1 MPVTTNIAANDL
13 GYAQLTNFAGAAVP
27 ISAITFDSQPAAGAP
42 PGTEILLIRT
52 EVAAARYRTD
62 GVAPTTTVGYLL
74 PPRATDI
81 MINVAQFPQFQVIGT
96 TAGTILN
103 IVALGQVPPR

>member
-1 MPVTTNIAANDL
+1 MPTASNIAGNDL

-27 ISAITFDSQPAAGAP
+27 ISAITFDSQPAPGAP
-42 PGTEILLIRT
+42 VGTEILLIKT
-52 EVAAARYRTD
+52 EGTAARYRTD
-62 GVAPTTTVGYLL
+62 GVAPTNTVGYIL
-74 PPRATDI
+74 PPRLTDI

-103 IVALGQVPPR
+103 IVAVGQTPP

>member
-1 MPVTTNIAANDL
+1 MPIKTFIAGSDL

-27 ISAITFDSQPAAGAP
+27 ISAVTFDSQPAPGAP
-42 PGTEILLIRT
+42 TGTEILMIRT
-52 EVAAARYRTD
+52 EVTAARYRTD

-74 PPRATDI
+74 PPRAVDI

-103 IVALGQVPPR
+103 IIAVGLNPP